1 VAIVTGG
8 SGGIGEVVAARL
20 AQEGQQVVVHYANNH
35 DRAQHVVARIEEGG
49 GTAIAL
55 SGDVADERDMR
66 ELFERAEER
75 FGGIDVV
82 VHTAGTLINSLLA
95 DLDLNELDRVLRTNV
110 RGTFV
115 VDQLAAQRLR
125 DGGAIINFST
135 SVIRRSVPTYAAYAA
150 SKGAVNVITMIL
162 AKELRGR
169 NITVNTVAPGPTATS
184 MFLDGKEQSSID
196 LAARASAMG
205 RLGEPDDI
213 AEIVAFLAGPSRW
226 INGQV
231 LYADGGLI

>member
-1 VAIVTGG
+1 MAIVTGG

-35 DRAQHVVARIEEGG
+35 DRAQHVVARIEESG

-55 SGDVADERDMR
+55 SGDVADERHMR
-66 ELFERAEER
+66 ELFDRAEER

-150 SKGAVNVITMIL
+150 SKGAVDVITMIL
-162 AKELRGR
+162 AKELSGGTSRSIPLHPDPPLPQCFSTAR
-169 NITVNTVAPGPTATS
+169 KSRPSIWRHVPRRWVASVSPTIS
-184 MFLDGKEQSSID
+184 PRSLPSSRD
-196 LAARASAMG
+196 
-205 RLGEPDDI
+205 PH
-213 AEIVAFLAGPSRW
+213 AG
-226 INGQV
+226 
-231 LYADGGLI
+231 